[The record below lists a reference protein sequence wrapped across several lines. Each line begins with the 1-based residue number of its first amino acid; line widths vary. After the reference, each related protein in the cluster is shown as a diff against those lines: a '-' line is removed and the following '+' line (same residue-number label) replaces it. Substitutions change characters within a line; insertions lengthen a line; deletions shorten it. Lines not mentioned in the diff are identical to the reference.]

1 LDHSLTHRFGFA
13 KFGFAKFGFAKFQR
27 ERGYGWASLMGDC
40 SGAAIAALIALPYGL
55 AMATM
60 MGLPPV
66 LGVFTSILTAP
77 IIALLGR
84 NPVLIGGTASATVPF
99 IAIAARNQGVGGA
112 AKVSVVAAV
121 IMMGFCVLRLGRHI
135 TRVPHAVVTGFS
147 CGIGGMMLISQ
158 LDIILGVE
166 SPATRSAGSTLLQ
179 IAAILDRLP
188 HLRPAPLLLGLVVI
202 VAATLVARWSPRAP
216 APLIGVAL
224 AIVLARLC
232 GLHEKEIGALP
243 AVLPPLTGFSWNSRD
258 VFTVLPSAFALAFV
272 SSVNILI
279 TSRVV
284 EHFRGRHKRM
294 RTSDAD
300 AELGAYGIANIFAG
314 IFGAPPSVG
323 IPARSLAVVR
333 CGGSTRVANLLH
345 AVFLAAILWL
355 GAGFVSHIPLPAL
368 AGVTAW
374 MGLCLLDWS
383 AWRRLPKMSRVDAA
397 GFLVTAVSVLVVN
410 AVLAVAI
417 GCWLY
422 VIRRALLSG
431 KSAAESLRM
440 PAVQPEQSAD

>member
-1 LDHSLTHRFGFA
+1 LNLRAILGSGS
-13 KFGFAKFGFAKFQR
+13 
-27 ERGYGWASLMGDC
+27 RGARYTWAQFLGDC
-40 SGAAIAALIALPYGL
+40 SGGVIAALIALPYGL
-55 AMATM
+55 AMASL

-77 IIALLGR
+77 VIALLGR

-99 IAIAARNQGVGGA
+99 IALAVRHQGIGGA
-112 AKVSVVAAV
+112 AKVSIVASV
-121 IMMGFCVLRLGRHI
+121 IMMGFCVMRLGRHI

-158 LDIILGVE
+158 LDTILGVD
-166 SPATRSAGSTLLQ
+166 SAATRSAGSTLAQLFALFDRLGGIRLVPLILGITVI
-179 IAAILDRLP
+179 IAATAAARL
-188 HLRPAPLLLGLVVI
+188 
-202 VAATLVARWSPRAP
+202 SPRAP
-216 APLIGVAL
+216 APLIGVGL
-224 AIVLARLC
+224 AIVLGRFL
-232 GLHEKEIGALP
+232 GFHEKEIGAMT
-243 AVLPPLTGFSWNSRD
+243 AVVPPFVGFSWSPQD

-284 EHFRGRHKRM
+284 EHFRGRHKRAKI
-294 RTSDAD
+294 TDAD
-300 AELGAYGIANIFAG
+300 AELGAYGIANICAG
-314 IFGAPPSVG
+314 VFGAPLSVG

-333 CGGSTRVANLLH
+333 CGGTTRLANLLH
-345 AVFLAAILWL
+345 AVFLAGILWL
-355 GAGFVSHIPLPAL
+355 GSGLVSHIPLPAL

-397 GFLVTAVSVLVVN
+397 AFLATAGSVLAVN

-417 GCWLY
+417 GCSLY
-422 VIRRALLSG
+422 
-431 KSAAESLRM
+431 
-440 PAVQPEQSAD
+440 AVQGLYLRWMKPSSRSVPDLQVD

>member
-1 LDHSLTHRFGFA
+1 LNLRAILGSRS
-13 KFGFAKFGFAKFQR
+13 
-27 ERGYGWASLMGDC
+27 RGARYTGAQFLGDC
-40 SGAAIAALIALPYGL
+40 SGGVIAALIALPYGL
-55 AMATM
+55 AMASL

-77 IIALLGR
+77 VIALLGR

-99 IAIAARNQGVGGA
+99 IALAVRHQGIGGA
-112 AKVSVVAAV
+112 AKVSIVASV
-121 IMMGFCVLRLGRHI
+121 IMMGFCVMRLGRHI

-158 LDIILGVE
+158 LDTILGVD
-166 SPATRSAGSTLLQ
+166 SAATRAAGSTLAQLFALFDRLGGIRLVPVALGITVI
-179 IAAILDRLP
+179 IAAT
-188 HLRPAPLLLGLVVI
+188 
-202 VAATLVARWSPRAP
+202 AAARFSPRAP
-216 APLIGVAL
+216 APLIGVGL
-224 AIVLARLC
+224 AIVLGRLL
-232 GLHEKEIGALP
+232 GFHEKEIGAMT
-243 AVLPPLTGFSWNSRD
+243 AVVPPFVGFSWNPQD

-284 EHFRGRHKRM
+284 EHFRGRHKRAK
-294 RTSDAD
+294 TTDAD
-300 AELGAYGIANIFAG
+300 AELGAYGIANICAG
-314 IFGAPPSVG
+314 VFGAPLSVG

-333 CGGSTRVANLLH
+333 CGGTTRLANLLH
-345 AVFLAAILWL
+345 AVFLAGILWL
-355 GAGFVSHIPLPAL
+355 GSGLVSHIPLPAL

-397 GFLVTAVSVLVVN
+397 AFLATAASVLAVN

-417 GCWLY
+417 GCSLY
-422 VIRRALLSG
+422 GVQGLY
-431 KSAAESLRM
+431 LRWM
-440 PAVQPEQSAD
+440 KPSRVPDLQVD